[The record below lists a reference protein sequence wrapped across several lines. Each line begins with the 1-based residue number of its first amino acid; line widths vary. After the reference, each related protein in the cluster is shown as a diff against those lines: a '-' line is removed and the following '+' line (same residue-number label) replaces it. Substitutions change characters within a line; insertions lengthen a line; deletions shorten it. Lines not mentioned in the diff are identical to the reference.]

1 MALRISA
8 LALTAAALLGG
19 GAPLLAAADAS
30 LGKDL
35 KATIVLQ
42 GMACDQL
49 VEAKRNADSDY
60 TASCKDGN
68 RYHVYVNAQGRVIVQ
83 KL

>member
-1 MALRISA
+1 MAQRIS
-8 LALTAAALLGG
+8 LFTFAASALLV
-19 GAPLLAAADAS
+19 AARLLAADDAG

-42 GMACDQL
+42 GMPCDQL
-49 VEAKRNADSDY
+49 LTAKRNADSDY

>member
-1 MALRISA
+1 MALRISVA
-8 LALTAAALLGG
+8 SLIMAACLI
-19 GAPLLAAADAS
+19 GAPAFADDAG

-35 KATIVLQ
+35 KATIALQ
-42 GMACDQL
+42 GMPCDQI
-49 VEAKRNADSDY
+49 VTAKRNGDSDY

-68 RYHVYVNAQGRVIVQ
+68 RYHIYVNAQGRVIVQ

>member
-8 LALTAAALLGG
+8 LTLTVIALLG
-19 GAPLLAAADAS
+19 GAPLLAADDAS

-42 GMACDQL
+42 GMPCDQL
-49 VEAKRNADSDY
+49 VEAKRNGDSDY

-68 RYHVYVNAQGRVIVQ
+68 HYHVYVNAQGRVVVQ

>member
-1 MALRISA
+1 MAPRIFA
-8 LALTAAALLGG
+8 LLTAAALLGG
-19 GAPLLAAADAS
+19 APLPAADDAS

-35 KATIVLQ
+35 KVTIALQ
-42 GMACDQL
+42 GMPCDKV
-49 VEAKRNADSDY
+49 VEAKHNGDSDY

-68 RYHVYVNAQGRVIVQ
+68 RYHVFVNAQGRVIVQ